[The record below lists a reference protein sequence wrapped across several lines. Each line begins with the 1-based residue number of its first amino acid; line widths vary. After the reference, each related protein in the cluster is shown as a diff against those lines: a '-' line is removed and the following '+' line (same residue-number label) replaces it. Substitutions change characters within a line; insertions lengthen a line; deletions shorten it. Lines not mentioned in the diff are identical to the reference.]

1 MHIVWRH
8 WTYFIREI
16 TCVLAGGSAT
26 VGSIVALL
34 GVVELFTLLSC
45 QVGLVVPGSNSVN
58 LDFLYQLGASMG
70 SCAMIMIIALGAK
83 RWVLPILPY
92 PET

>member
-8 WTYFIREI
+8 WPYFIREI

-70 SCAMIMIIALGAK
+70 SCAMIIALGAK